1 MTTLAVAC
9 NHRGMSQADHDRL
22 VAIAAKHLTQNY
34 KQQPIVLSRG
44 QGVRL
49 WDVQDRA
56 FLDMTAGIAVCCLGH
71 AHPGLTRAIA
81 EQAGRLLQVSN
92 LYFGEKQLELAE
104 ALTRRS
110 FADRVFFCNSGGEAN
125 EAALKCARRYQQ
137 VVARAPERITIAS
150 MDASFHGRT
159 IATVSITGQEK
170 YRKNFGPMF
179 DPVRFLPFGDLEAA
193 RALLE
198 THTIC
203 ALITEPIQAEGGIVV
218 PPPGYLKA
226 LRELC
231 SKTGTLLIFDE
242 VQTGV
247 GRTGTWWGHEHEDC
261 TPDLMTLAK
270 GLAGGVPIGAML
282 ATDEAA
288 KGLLPLAGEPVT
300 HASTFGG
307 NPLACAAALA
317 VIDIIEN
324 EGILDNVRVVG
335 EHLDAGLTRL
345 ARKYPSVAV
354 ESRGRGLLRGLAVKS
369 DPAGLVARCREKGVL
384 LSMAGATVV
393 RFVPALN
400 VSKADLDEALG
411 ILDEALAERAAKESK

>member
-1 MTTLAVAC
+1 
-9 NHRGMSQADHDRL
+9 MSQADHDRL
-22 VAIAAKHLTQNY
+22 VAIAAQHLVQNY
-34 KQQPIVLSRG
+34 KQQPIVLARG

-71 AHPGLTRAIA
+71 AHPRLTKAIA
-81 EQAGRLLQVSN
+81 EQAARLVHVSN
-92 LYFGEKQLELAE
+92 LYFGERQLELADK
-104 ALTRRS
+104 LTQLS

-137 VVARAPERITIAS
+137 VVARAPERVTIAA
-150 MDASFHGRT
+150 MEASFHGRT

-179 DPVRFLPFGDLEAA
+179 EPVRFLPFGDLEAA

-198 THTIC
+198 TNSVC

-218 PPPGYLKA
+218 PPPGYLKG

-242 VQTGV
+242 VQTGI
-247 GRTGTWWGHEHEDC
+247 GRTGTWFGYQHEGV

-270 GLAGGVPIGAML
+270 GLAGGVPIGALL

-307 NPLACAAALA
+307 NALACAAALA
-317 VIDIIEN
+317 VLDAIAE
-324 EGILDNVRVVG
+324 EGILDNVVTVG
-335 EHLDAGLTRL
+335 EHLAAGLAQLVTR
-345 ARKYPSVAV
+345 YPNVAV
-354 ESRGRGLLRGLAVKS
+354 EARGRGLLRGVAVKS
-369 DPAGLVARCREKGVL
+369 DPAGIVARCREQGVL
-384 LSMAGATVV
+384 LSLAGPNVV

-400 VSKADLDEALG
+400 VTKKDIDEALG
-411 ILDEALAERAAKESK
+411 VLASVFAERDK

>member
-1 MTTLAVAC
+1 
-9 NHRGMSQADHDRL
+9 MSQADHDRL

-34 KQQPIVLSRG
+34 KQQPVVLARG

-56 FLDMTAGIAVCCLGH
+56 FLDMTAGIAVCYLGH

-81 EQAGRLLQVSN
+81 EQAGRLVHVSN
-92 LYFGEKQLELAE
+92 LYFGEKQLELAD
-104 ALTRRS
+104 ALTRLS

-125 EAALKCARRYQQ
+125 EAALKTARRYQA
-137 VVARAPERITIAS
+137 VVARAPERVTIAA
-150 MDASFHGRT
+150 MEASFHGRT

-170 YRKNFGPMF
+170 YRKNFGPLF
-179 DPVRFLPFGDLEAA
+179 EPVRFLPFGDLEAA
-193 RALLE
+193 RTLLE
-198 THTIC
+198 TNTIC

-226 LRELC
+226 LRDLC

-242 VQTGV
+242 VQTGI
-247 GRTGTWWGHEHEDC
+247 GRTGTWFGYQHEGV
-261 TPDLMTLAK
+261 TPDIMTLAK

-307 NPLACAAALA
+307 NALACAASLA
-317 VIDIIEN
+317 VIEAIDK
-324 EGILDNVRVVG
+324 EGVLANVVAVG
-335 EHLDAGLTRL
+335 EHLGAGLTAL
-345 ARKYPSVAV
+345 VKKYPSVAV

-369 DPAGLVARCREKGVL
+369 DPSGLVARCREHGLL
-384 LSMAGATVV
+384 LSVAGATVV

-400 VSKADLDEALG
+400 VSKKDIDEALA
-411 ILDEALAERAAKESK
+411 ILDVALAERAQTATTAATKESK

>member
-1 MTTLAVAC
+1 
-9 NHRGMSQADHDRL
+9 MSQADHDRL
-22 VAIAAKHLTQNY
+22 VAIAAQHLTLNY

-49 WDVQDRA
+49 WDVQGRA
-56 FLDMTAGIAVCCLGH
+56 FLDMTAGIAVCALGH

-81 EQAGRLLQVSN
+81 EQAATLVHVSN
-92 LYFGEKQLELAE
+92 LYFGEKQLLLAD
-104 ALTRRS
+104 ALTKRS

-125 EAALKCARRYQQ
+125 EAALKTARRYQA
-137 VVARAPERITIAS
+137 VVARAPERITIAA
-150 MDASFHGRT
+150 MDSSFHGRT

-170 YRKNFGPMF
+170 YRKNFGPLF
-179 DPVRFLPFGDLEAA
+179 EPVRFLPFGDLEAA

-198 THTIC
+198 TNTVC
-203 ALITEPIQAEGGIVV
+203 ALITEPVQAEGGIIV

-247 GRTGTWWGHEHEDC
+247 GRTGTLWGHEQEGV

-307 NPLACAAALA
+307 NALACAAALA
-317 VIDIIEN
+317 VIDAIEK
-324 EGILDNVRVVG
+324 EGLLANVVAMG
-335 EHLDAGLTRL
+335 EHLHAGLTRL
-345 ARKYPSVAV
+345 CEKYPSVAV
-354 ESRGRGLLRGLAVKS
+354 EARGRGLLRGLAVKS
-369 DPAGLVARCREKGVL
+369 DPGGLVARCREQGLL
-384 LSMAGATVV
+384 LSLAGATVV

-400 VSKADLDEALG
+400 VKKSDLDEALG
-411 ILDEALAERAAKESK
+411 ILDEALAERALATNASKESK

>member
-1 MTTLAVAC
+1 
-9 NHRGMSQADHDRL
+9 MSQADHDRL
-22 VAIAAKHLTQNY
+22 VAIAAEHLTQNY
-34 KQQPIVLSRG
+34 RQQPIVLKRG

-71 AHPGLTRAIA
+71 AHPGLTKAIA
-81 EQAGRLLQVSN
+81 EQAATLVHVSN
-92 LYFGEKQLELAE
+92 LYFGEKQLLLAD
-104 ALTRRS
+104 ALTKRS

-125 EAALKCARRYQQ
+125 EAALKTARRYQA
-137 VVARAPERITIAS
+137 VVARAPERITIAA
-150 MDASFHGRT
+150 MDHSFHGRT

-170 YRKNFGPMF
+170 YRKNFGPLF
-179 DPVRFLPFGDLEAA
+179 EPVRFLPFGDLEAA

-198 THTIC
+198 TNTIC
-203 ALITEPIQAEGGIVV
+203 ALITEPVQAEGGIIV

-247 GRTGTWWGHEHEDC
+247 GRTGKWFGYEHEGV

-307 NPLACAAALA
+307 NALACAAALA
-317 VIDIIEN
+317 VFEAIEH
-324 EGILDNVRVVG
+324 EGILENVVKAG
-335 EHLDAGLTRL
+335 DHLHAGLTKL
-345 ARKYPSVAV
+345 VAKYPTIAV
-354 ESRGRGLLRGLAVKS
+354 DARGRGLLRGLAVKS
-369 DPAGLVARCREKGVL
+369 DPAGLGARCREKGVL
-384 LSMAGATVV
+384 LSLAGATVV

-400 VSKADLDEALG
+400 VTTSDLDEALG

>member
-1 MTTLAVAC
+1 
-9 NHRGMSQADHDRL
+9 MSQADHDRL
-22 VAIAAKHLTQNY
+22 VAIAAEHLTLNY
-34 KQQPIVLSRG
+34 RQQPIVLSRG

-71 AHPGLTRAIA
+71 AHPGLTKAIA
-81 EQAGRLLQVSN
+81 EQAARVLHVSN
-92 LYFGEKQLELAE
+92 LYFSEKQLLLAD
-104 ALTRRS
+104 ALTKRS

-125 EAALKCARRYQQ
+125 EAALKTARRYQA
-137 VVARAPERITIAS
+137 VVARAPERVTIAA

-170 YRKNFGPMF
+170 YRKNFGPLF
-179 DPVRFLPFGDLEAA
+179 DPVRFLPFGDLDAA
-193 RALLE
+193 AKLLE
-198 THTIC
+198 TNTIC
-203 ALITEPIQAEGGIVV
+203 ALITEPVQAEGGIIV
-218 PPPGYLKA
+218 PPPGYLTA

-242 VQTGV
+242 VQTGI
-247 GRTGTWWGHEHEDC
+247 GRTGKWFGYEHEGV
-261 TPDLMTLAK
+261 TPDIMTLAK

-288 KGLLPLAGEPVT
+288 KGLLPLTGEPVT

-317 VIDIIEN
+317 VIEAIEQ
-324 EGILDNVRVVG
+324 EGILANVVAAG
-335 EHLDAGLTRL
+335 EHLHAGLQKL
-345 ARKYPSVAV
+345 VAKYPTIAV
-354 ESRGRGLLRGLAVKS
+354 DARGRGLLRGLSVKS
-369 DPAGLVARCREKGVL
+369 EPAGLVARCREKGVL
-384 LSMAGATVV
+384 LSLAGATVV

-400 VSKADLDEALG
+400 VTTSDLDEALG